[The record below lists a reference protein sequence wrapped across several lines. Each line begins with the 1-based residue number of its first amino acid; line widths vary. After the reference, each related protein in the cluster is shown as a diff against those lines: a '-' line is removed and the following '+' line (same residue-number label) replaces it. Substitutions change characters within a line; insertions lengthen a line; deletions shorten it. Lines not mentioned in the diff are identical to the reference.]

1 MDRNVVFYERR
12 RRQEKDFFASGFFSS
27 APLSLG
33 ADQSDLRFFFKDE
46 NNFRYISQWFY
57 GLTILEA
64 FEFLT

>member
-33 ADQSDLRFFFKDE
+33 ADQSDRRFFFSKMK
-46 NNFRYISQWFY
+46 
-57 GLTILEA
+57 TIFVILA
-64 FEFLT
+64 NGFMD